1 MVQSLDTTQK
11 TDAESWFLRE
21 KAGEKGMG
29 LMGGKGEDM
38 SQNTTGA
45 HWSFRK
51 MSEAFRRNKRLWE
64 GLVPWTRK
72 DQAQNGKDPGPGAT
86 SDSQEEWGSPEVDT
100 PRG

>member
-1 MVQSLDTTQK
+1 
-11 TDAESWFLRE
+11 
-21 KAGEKGMG
+21 MG

-64 GLVPWTRK
+64 GLVP
-72 DQAQNGKDPGPGAT
+72 
-86 SDSQEEWGSPEVDT
+86 
-100 PRG
+100 